1 LWRFATSG
9 QKPPPG
15 QRLVPT
21 RRLDQ
26 TLQTSPQIQPTIAQL
41 TSDAVKQTAVII
53 ATLSTTARHRA
64 RLLPKMAR
72 KTLANS
78 PARYYS
84 YADETG
90 ITALF
95 PLKIQQF
102 RDRN

>member
-1 LWRFATSG
+1 
-9 QKPPPG
+9 
-15 QRLVPT
+15 
-21 RRLDQ
+21 
-26 TLQTSPQIQPTIAQL
+26 
-41 TSDAVKQTAVII
+41 VKQTAVII

-78 PARYYS
+78 PAQYYS
-84 YADETG
+84 YANEIG

-95 PLKIQQF
+95 QLKIHQF